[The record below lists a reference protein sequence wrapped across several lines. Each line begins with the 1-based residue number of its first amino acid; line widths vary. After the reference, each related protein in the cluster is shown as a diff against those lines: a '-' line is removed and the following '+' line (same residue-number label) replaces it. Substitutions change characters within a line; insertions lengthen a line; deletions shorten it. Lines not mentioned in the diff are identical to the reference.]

1 MGTLEK
7 IRKLTDK
14 KHGIGISMTIISKY
28 LNCHPSTITYYL
40 NGAIPKEEVIVRYEE
55 GLQELYK
62 DIQEILDKGE

>member
-1 MGTLEK
+1 MDTLEK

-40 NGAIPKEEVIVRYEE
+40 NGAIPKDEVIRKYEE
-55 GLQELYK
+55 GLQELFE
-62 DIQEILDKGE
+62 DIQKILA